1 LLLDRKTVE
10 QFSQRRDEPEWL
22 RRARVASAERFS
34 PDTWPTGEEE
44 EWRRFPLRDVP
55 TGQLPSPLDHLPGIA
70 FRLEP
75 DAIASGVIFKGLLR
89 ASLDHPDLVRRW
101 LAEPPDGMPSHAAFR
116 ALAGALWSAGS
127 TFLYIPPNVEIKMP
141 LVLEKA
147 WPAGEYAMISRTI
160 VVADRGSSLT
170 LVEDLTS
177 EPGPRE
183 RLAVPLLEVH
193 AGDGAK
199 VRYVG
204 IRRFAENVWDL
215 GTQRYRSARDS
226 ELASL
231 NVFVGSGRTK
241 AGIESDIEAGGGIV
255 KLYGL
260 VAAGDAQRIDV
271 NSFQDLDGRGSQSDL
286 LYLSAL
292 YDSAKAVFYGKIRV
306 EATSS
311 GTGSYQECRNMLLSK
326 KASADPI
333 PVLEILTNDVARC
346 GHGATAG
353 ALGDEEL
360 FYAMSRGFDRQ
371 AAQQLLVHGFFR
383 RIINQLADEHVRQR
397 VLNALRP
404 RIGNIAEMGVLP
416 TADETAA
423 SGVEGERSAPQGPL
437 PLR

>member
-1 LLLDRKTVE
+1 
-10 QFSQRRDEPEWL
+10 
-22 RRARVASAERFS
+22 
-34 PDTWPTGEEE
+34 
-44 EWRRFPLRDVP
+44 
-55 TGQLPSPLDHLPGIA
+55 
-70 FRLEP
+70 
-75 DAIASGVIFKGLLR
+75 
-89 ASLDHPDLVRRW
+89 
-101 LAEPPDGMPSHAAFR
+101 
-116 ALAGALWSAGS
+116 
-127 TFLYIPPNVEIKMP
+127 
-141 LVLEKA
+141 
-147 WPAGEYAMISRTI
+147 MISRTI
-160 VVADRGSSLT
+160 VVADRCSSPT

-199 VRYVG
+199 VRYAG
-204 IRRFAENVWDL
+204 IRRVAEKVWDL

-226 ELASL
+226 DLASL

-241 AGIESDIEAGGGIV
+241 AGIESDMEAGGAIV

-271 NSFQDLDGRGSQSDL
+271 NSFQDLDGKGSQSDL

-360 FYAMSRGFDRQ
+360 FYAMSRGFIAVAREDEVPPGEVKVVQ
-371 AAQQLLVHGFFR
+371 AGAKSLCLGHCEDGTWGAIDNVCTHDG
-383 RIINQLADEHVRQR
+383 
-397 VLNALRP
+397 
-404 RIGNIAEMGVLP
+404 GVLGEGELEDCLVECP
-416 TADETAA
+416 RHGARFDLTTGEVRALPAVFPVNA
-423 SGVEGERSAPQGPL
+423 YPVRVVEGRVEVDLSVPTKELEIG
-437 PLR
+437 

>member
-1 LLLDRKTVE
+1 
-10 QFSQRRDEPEWL
+10 
-22 RRARVASAERFS
+22 
-34 PDTWPTGEEE
+34 
-44 EWRRFPLRDVP
+44 
-55 TGQLPSPLDHLPGIA
+55 
-70 FRLEP
+70 
-75 DAIASGVIFKGLLR
+75 
-89 ASLDHPDLVRRW
+89 
-101 LAEPPDGMPSHAAFR
+101 
-116 ALAGALWSAGS
+116 
-127 TFLYIPPNVEIKMP
+127 
-141 LVLEKA
+141 
-147 WPAGEYAMISRTI
+147 
-160 VVADRGSSLT
+160 
-170 LVEDLTS
+170 
-177 EPGPRE
+177 
-183 RLAVPLLEVH
+183 
-193 AGDGAK
+193 
-199 VRYVG
+199 
-204 IRRFAENVWDL
+204 
-215 GTQRYRSARDS
+215 
-226 ELASL
+226 
-231 NVFVGSGRTK
+231 VFVGSGRTK

>member
-1 LLLDRKTVE
+1 MLLDRKTVE

-55 TGQLPSPLDHLPGIA
+55 TGQLSSPLDHLPGIA

-226 ELASL
+226 DLASL

-241 AGIESDIEAGGGIV
+241 AGIE
-255 KLYGL
+255 
-260 VAAGDAQRIDV
+260 
-271 NSFQDLDGRGSQSDL
+271 
-286 LYLSAL
+286 
-292 YDSAKAVFYGKIRV
+292 
-306 EATSS
+306 
-311 GTGSYQECRNMLLSK
+311 
-326 KASADPI
+326 
-333 PVLEILTNDVARC
+333 
-346 GHGATAG
+346 
-353 ALGDEEL
+353 
-360 FYAMSRGFDRQ
+360 
-371 AAQQLLVHGFFR
+371 
-383 RIINQLADEHVRQR
+383 
-397 VLNALRP
+397 
-404 RIGNIAEMGVLP
+404 
-416 TADETAA
+416 
-423 SGVEGERSAPQGPL
+423 
-437 PLR
+437 